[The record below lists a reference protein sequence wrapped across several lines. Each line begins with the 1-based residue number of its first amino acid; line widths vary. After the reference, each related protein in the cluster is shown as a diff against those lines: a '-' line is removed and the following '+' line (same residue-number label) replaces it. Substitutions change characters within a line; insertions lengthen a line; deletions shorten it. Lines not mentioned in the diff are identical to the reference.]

1 MIKLTTK
8 GVINVIIV
16 SIVFILILL
25 INDYK
30 FSVNYKILLLPR
42 KYVNFFDINSII
54 TDTLIF
60 NDLIYPYKV

>member
-1 MIKLTTK
+1 MLLLYLL
-8 GVINVIIV
+8 
-16 SIVFILILL
+16 FLFLILL